1 MSKKILLLDDET
13 EYIASLQK
21 FLQEFNYAV
30 GSTISSK
37 QALELIRDDKPDLV
51 LFDYKSLGMDGD
63 VFFKKAK
70 EICPSI
76 PYILVTAWNDPAILE
91 RFKKMGVTD
100 IILKPIDL
108 KNLLSKLQKI
118 LGKGKVR

>member
-51 LFDYKSLGMDGD
+51 LFDYKSLDMDGD

-118 LGKGKVR
+118 LGEG